1 MDFELS
7 EEQRLLKDSVERLT
21 TQRYDFEARKKYMKE
36 ADGWSRALWKQYVD
50 LGLTAL
56 PFAEEHGGIGGGPVE
71 TMIVMEAFGR
81 ALALEPYF
89 ATRHARRQL
98 PAARRERAARADV
111 LPKVAAGETLLAFAH
126 TERQAR
132 YDLAD
137 VAATAKKDGAGYVL
151 NGEKSLVLHGDVAD
165 KIDRLGARLGRAQR
179 SRTASGCSW
188 STPRQTAS
196 RAAAIRRWTACAP
209 PKSRSQNVKV
219 GADAVIGEPGNAFPL
234 IEQVVDIAIA
244 ALAAEA
250 VGAMS
255 AMHEITVDYL
265 KQRKQFGVPIGN
277 FQVLQHRAGDMLIAL
292 EQARS
297 MAMLATMM
305 TEEQNA
311 EERRKSIVGRQGAD
325 RPLGQDRRPVRDPA
339 ARRHRH
345 DDGVQGRPLLQAR
358 HHDRYD
364 VRRRRPSSRR
374 ARPHGRRDRCAL
386 TQEIRG
392 ELHGHSGPAAAQRKG
407 GRDRRAREG
416 VPRRAH
422 HPGRARSI
430 TASST
435 RARTAGRCRRS
446 WTS

>member
-89 ATRHARRQL
+89 ASVILGGSFVKLGASE
-98 PAARRERAARADV
+98 AARNDV
-111 LPKVAAGETLLAFAH
+111 LPKVAVGETLLAFAH
-126 TERQAR
+126 IERQAR

-137 VAATAKKDGAGYVL
+137 VAATAKKDGSGYVL
-151 NGEKSLVLHGDVAD
+151 NGEKSLSVHGDVAD
-165 KIDRLGARLGRAQR
+165 KIVVSARVSGDQRAR
-179 SRTASGCSW
+179 NGIGLFLVDAKAGGVSRRGYPTMDGL
-188 STPRQTAS
+188 
-196 RAAAIRRWTACAP
+196 RAAEV
-209 PKSRSQNVKV
+209 SLSNVKV
-219 GADAVIGEPGNAFPL
+219 GAEAVIGEPGNAYPL
-234 IEQVVDIAIA
+234 IEQVGDIAIA

-255 AMHEITVDYL
+255 AMHEITVDFL

-311 EERRKSIVGRQGAD
+311 EERRKSISAAKVQIGRSAKIVGQSAI
-325 RPLGQDRRPVRDPA
+325 Q
-339 ARRHRH
+339 
-345 DDGVQGRPLLQAR
+345 
-358 HHDRYD
+358 
-364 VRRRRPSSRR
+364 
-374 ARPHGRRDRCAL
+374 
-386 TQEIRG
+386 
-392 ELHGHSGPAAAQRKG
+392 LHGGIGMTMEYKVGHYFKRVTMIDTMFGDADYHLAALARMG
-407 GRDRRAREG
+407 GVIG
-416 VPRRAH
+416 
-422 HPGRARSI
+422 ARS
-430 TASST
+430 A
-435 RARTAGRCRRS
+435 
-446 WTS
+446 